1 MGLSI
6 DESVLEDTLQK
17 LKPDQAEIADE
28 NASRTLRLQELP
40 EGVVSDFLQSVG
52 NADRATNNNGTIM
65 SIFMKYTEK
74 YLNKEISY
82 EKAVKEISDR
92 RGCMRMSR

>member
-40 EGVVSDFLQSVG
+40 EGVVSDSCKALEMLT
-52 NADRATNNNGTIM
+52 ATNNNGTIM
-65 SIFMKYTEK
+65 SIFY
-74 YLNKEISY
+74 EIYGEVSQ
-82 EKAVKEISDR
+82 
-92 RGCMRMSR
+92 